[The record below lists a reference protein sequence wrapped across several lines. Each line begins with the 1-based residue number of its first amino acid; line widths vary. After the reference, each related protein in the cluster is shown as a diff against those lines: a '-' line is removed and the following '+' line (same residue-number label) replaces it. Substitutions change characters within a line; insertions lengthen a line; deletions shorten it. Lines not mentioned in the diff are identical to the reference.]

1 MLISPHLR
9 RRRAPE
15 SRQAGYMLLTVLLF
29 VTLLVLASAAV
40 APRMKM
46 QIERD
51 RDEEMIHRGVQY
63 SRAIKRF
70 YKKFGRYPNSLQ
82 ELENTN
88 NLRFL
93 RRRYKDPVT
102 GKEFKLLHMGEVKL
116 FAQGVAGL
124 PIAGA
129 ANAPGALGALTAQ
142 PAFGGAGQLTP
153 PFGQNAGGT
162 ATAVVN
168 QPGGSSGIP
177 AADQAGMTAGAVP
190 GSQPGPAHNSG
201 EQPQVDAQSD
211 ASPPQQQ
218 VFGGGA
224 ILGVAS
230 ASPKKT
236 SREFNR
242 KNHYKD
248 WQFVYDP
255 STDRGGMI
263 TGPAQPPL
271 AGTSAA
277 GPATPGQQPLG
288 QPQGAAPGQQ
298 PMPQNSSPQP
308 TLPPSPFPQQPP
320 DLQQQQ

>member
-9 RRRAPE
+9 RRRAPHT
-15 SRQAGYMLLTVLLF
+15 RQAGYMLLTVLLF

-51 RDEEMIHRGVQY
+51 REEEMIHRGVQY

-129 ANAPGALGALTAQ
+129 ANAPGAPGGLNAQVTLGGVNQMT
-142 PAFGGAGQLTP
+142 
-153 PFGQNAGGT
+153 PFGQNAAGM
-162 ATAVVN
+162 ATAAAS
-168 QPGGSSGIP
+168 QPGGTSGIP
-177 AADQAGMTAGAVP
+177 AGDQAGMTAGAVP
-190 GSQPGPAHNSG
+190 GAQPGPAHNSG
-201 EQPQVDAQSD
+201 EQPQVEAQSD

-230 ASPKKT
+230 TSPKKT
-236 SREFNR
+236 IREFNR

-255 STDRGGMI
+255 GTDRGGML

-277 GPATPGQQPLG
+277 GPAVPGQQPFG
-288 QPQGAAPGQQ
+288 QPQGTAPGQQ
-298 PMPQNSSPQP
+298 PMQQNPFPQR

-320 DLQQQQ
+320 DLQQQ

>member
-1 MLISPHLR
+1 MLTSHHLR
-9 RRRAPE
+9 LHRRAAPGRE
-15 SRQAGYMLLTVLLF
+15 AGYMLLTILLF
-29 VTLLVLASAAV
+29 VAMLVLASAAV

-51 RDEEMIHRGVQY
+51 REEEMVHRGVQY

-70 YKKFGRYPNSLQ
+70 YKKFGRYPNSLE

-93 RRRYKDPVT
+93 RRRYKDPIT

-124 PIAGA
+124 AVPGA
-129 ANAPGALGALTAQ
+129 ANAPGTPGQLTAQ
-142 PAFGGAGQLTP
+142 ATFGGMNQPTSL
-153 PFGQNAGGT
+153 GQNAG
-162 ATAVVN
+162 AVPTAVVS
-168 QPGGSSGIP
+168 QPGGGNP
-177 AADQAGMTAGAVP
+177 GDQSGMTAGPVP
-190 GSQPGPAHNSG
+190 GSQPGQPHNSG

-211 ASPPQQQ
+211 AASPQQQ

-224 ILGVAS
+224 VLGVAS
-230 ASPKKT
+230 TSPKKT
-236 SREFNR
+236 IREFNK

-255 STDRGGMI
+255 STDRGGML

-271 AGTSAA
+271 AGSVA
-277 GPATPGQQPLG
+277 GGQAVPGQPG
-288 QPQGAAPGQQ
+288 GASAPGQQ
-298 PMPQNSSPQP
+298 PATPTQQPGQN
-308 TLPPSPFPQQPP
+308 PFPQQPP
-320 DLQQQQ
+320 DMRQN